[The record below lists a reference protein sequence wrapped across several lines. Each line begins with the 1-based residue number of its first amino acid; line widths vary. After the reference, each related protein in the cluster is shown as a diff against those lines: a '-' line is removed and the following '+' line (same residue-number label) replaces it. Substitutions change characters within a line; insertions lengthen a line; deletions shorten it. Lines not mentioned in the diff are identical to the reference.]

1 MFNVDNA
8 GRSVSIGGPPRTL
21 KALFSDCEGFE
32 KTKNVAMKK
41 IQGMWHTNRVY
52 GAEHVAQVMPKIEST
67 RQLHIPFISPVSGE
81 PFREI
86 ETGAL
91 LQQVMEEILTE
102 TVRWDLVIN
111 AVSNQLKRLKPQS
124 AQLVSIQPSHY
135 NQRLLE
141 RWRSELPGTSVSESA
156 ILPAAIDLAADR
168 SPPKDTRSSK
178 IAVVGMALRFPGAN
192 STNEFWDRLMKR
204 QDMHRAIP
212 SDRFDVKTHVDPTG
226 KRQNTSK
233 TPYGCFVENHG
244 LFDAM
249 FFGMSPREA
258 EQTDPMQRLALVTA
272 YEALESAG
280 YVDGRGGSAIHR
292 QRVGTFYGQASD
304 DYREVNS
311 GQEVGTYFIPGG
323 CRAFG
328 PGRINYFFNFW
339 GPSFSIDTACSSSLA
354 AIQTACSSLWSGD
367 VDMAITVSFPLTSK
381 TIKSA
386 NFNSADI
393 AALGRHEYPHELRRI
408 CWAQPRPLS
417 LFNGWL

>member
-1 MFNVDNA
+1 
-8 GRSVSIGGPPRTL
+8 
-21 KALFSDCEGFE
+21 
-32 KTKNVAMKK
+32 MKK
-41 IQGMWHTNRVY
+41 IQGMWHTNTVY
-52 GAEHVAQVMPKIEST
+52 GAEHVAQVMPNIEST
-67 RQLHIPFISPVSGE
+67 RQLHIPLISPVSGK

-86 ETGAL
+86 EAKAL
-91 LQQVMEEILTE
+91 LEQIMEEILTAR
-102 TVRWDLVIN
+102 VRWDLVID

-124 AQLVSIQPSHY
+124 AELVSIQPSHY
-135 NQRLLE
+135 NQNLLE
-141 RWRSELPGTSVSESA
+141 RWRSELPDTSLSESA
-156 ILPAAIDLAADR
+156 MMPVAMDLTIGK

-178 IAVVGMALRFPGAN
+178 IAVVGMACRFPGAD
-192 STNEFWDRLMKR
+192 STDEFWDRLMQR
-204 QDMHRAIP
+204 QDMHRTVP
-212 SDRFDVKTHVDPTG
+212 SDRFDVETHVDPTG

-233 TPYGCFVENHG
+233 TPYGCFVENPG

-280 YVDGRGGSAIHR
+280 YVDGRGVIHR

-339 GPSFSIDTACSSSLA
+339 GPSFSVDTACSSSLA
-354 AIQTACSSLWSGD
+354 AIQAACSSLWSGD
-367 VDMAITVSFPLTSK
+367 VDMAVTVSIPLT
-381 TIKSA
+381 
-386 NFNSADI
+386 
-393 AALGRHEYPHELRRI
+393 
-408 CWAQPRPLS
+408 
-417 LFNGWL
+417 

>member
-1 MFNVDNA
+1 
-8 GRSVSIGGPPRTL
+8 
-21 KALFSDCEGFE
+21 
-32 KTKNVAMKK
+32 MKK
-41 IQGMWHTNRVY
+41 IQGMWHTSRVY

-67 RQLHIPFISPVSGE
+67 RQLHIPLISTVSGE
-81 PFREI
+81 SFREI
-86 ETGAL
+86 ETGVL
-91 LQQVMEEILTE
+91 LEQIMEEILTE

-111 AVSNQLKRLKPQS
+111 AVSDQLKRLKPQS
-124 AQLVSIQPSHY
+124 AELVSIQPSHY
-135 NQRLLE
+135 NQKLLE
-141 RWRSELPGTSVSESA
+141 RWRSELPETSVSELA
-156 ILPAAIDLAADR
+156 MVPAAIDLAVDR

-178 IAVVGMALRFPGAN
+178 IAVVGMACRFPGAD
-192 STNEFWDRLMKR
+192 STDEFWNRLMQR
-204 QDMHRAIP
+204 QDMHRTVP
-212 SDRFDVKTHVDPTG
+212 SDRFDVETHVDPTG

-233 TPYGCFVENHG
+233 TPYGCFVENPG

-272 YEALESAG
+272 YEALERAG
-280 YVDGRGGSAIHR
+280 YVDGRGVIHR

-339 GPSFSIDTACSSSLA
+339 GPSFSVDTACSSSLA
-354 AIQTACSSLWSGD
+354 AIQAACSSLWSGD
-367 VDMAITVSFPLTSK
+367 VDMAITVSLPLTSNNTK
-381 TIKSA
+381 CVDV
-386 NFNSADI
+386 NSTTI
-393 AALGRHEYPHELRRI
+393 AALGRHEYPHELRRV

-417 LFNGWL
+417 LSNWWL